1 MTAGAVT
8 AARGMAVLV
17 AGLACLLPVL
27 AVAAV
32 KPHRPP
38 NVNYALFCMGC
49 HTPEGEGSA
58 LGRIPQLKDMVGH
71 FARLPEGRRYV
82 ANIPGV
88 INAELGPD
96 DTAALLNWVVT
107 TYGGA
112 SRPEAFAPFT
122 GEEMK
127 GLWSESPADI
137 FALRAKAR
145 ALLAAEG
152 HAIDPYP

>member
-1 MTAGAVT
+1 MTVRSMVLL
-8 AARGMAVLV
+8 AAAL
-17 AGLACLLPVL
+17 AGLLPPL
-27 AVAAV
+27 ALAAV

-49 HTPEGEGSA
+49 HTPEGEGSV
-58 LGRIPQLKDMVGH
+58 LGRIPQLKGSVGH

-88 INAELGPD
+88 INAELGPE

-112 SRPEAFAPFT
+112 SRPETFEPFT
-122 GEEMK
+122 GEEVK
-127 GLWSESPADI
+127 DLWSSAPGDI

-152 HAIDPYP
+152 HAVDPYP

>member
-1 MTAGAVT
+1 MSR
-8 AARGMAVLV
+8 RGI
-17 AGLACLLPVL
+17 AGLAAGFAALLPVL
-27 AVAAV
+27 ALAAV
-32 KPHRPP
+32 QPHRPP

-49 HTPEGEGSA
+49 HTPEGEGSV
-58 LGRIPQLKDMVGH
+58 LGRIPQLKGSVGH
-71 FARLPEGRRYV
+71 FTRLPEGRRYV

-88 INAELGPD
+88 INAELGPE

-112 SRPEAFAPFT
+112 SRPEAFEPFT
-122 GEEMK
+122 GEEVK
-127 GLWSESPADI
+127 RHWSNAPGDI

-145 ALLAAEG
+145 ALLAAQG